1 MTEDQS
7 RLGSVRANR
16 GIDRRKF
23 MKSLGAIGISGA
35 GLNTAIGKARATPSR
50 DRVRIVTHR
59 SKGEPVRTK
68 QVPKEWF
75 EQKERA
81 RRGQQLL
88 FNRLEESSGVLGV
101 GYGPSNAAV
110 DNYRF
115 FEVRVHVDRSG
126 ELMRTFQR
134 RSMECQLPLHA
145 GKNTK
150 TPTTTET
157 TIRFQEALNRIVRRV
172 LPPRLREWTTVAIS
186 I

>member
-35 GLNTAIGKARATPSR
+35 GLNTAIGKLEPLLLG

-68 QVPKEWF
+68 QVPKNGLNRKS
-75 EQKERA
+75 EQTSRTA
-81 RRGQQLL
+81 VTLQPPRRVIRSPGSRLRSEQRSCRQLSI
-88 FNRLEESSGVLGV
+88 FSKSEFMSTVL
-101 GYGPSNAAV
+101 
-110 DNYRF
+110 R
-115 FEVRVHVDRSG
+115 

-145 GKNTK
+145 GKNTNTYLQRK
-150 TPTTTET
+150 L
-157 TIRFQEALNRIVRRV
+157 RSGSRR
-172 LPPRLREWTTVAIS
+172 R
-186 I
+186 

>member
-75 EQKERA
+75 EQKER
-81 RRGQQLL
+81 
-88 FNRLEESSGVLGV
+88 EHVEDSS
-101 GYGPSNAAV
+101 YSSTA
-110 DNYRF
+110 
-115 FEVRVHVDRSG
+115 
-126 ELMRTFQR
+126 
-134 RSMECQLPLHA
+134 
-145 GKNTK
+145 
-150 TPTTTET
+150 
-157 TIRFQEALNRIVRRV
+157 
-172 LPPRLREWTTVAIS
+172 
-186 I
+186 

>member
-59 SKGEPVRTK
+59 SKEN
-68 QVPKEWF
+68 
-75 EQKERA
+75 
-81 RRGQQLL
+81 L
-88 FNRLEESSGVLGV
+88 FGLN
-101 GYGPSNAAV
+101 
-110 DNYRF
+110 
-115 FEVRVHVDRSG
+115 
-126 ELMRTFQR
+126 
-134 RSMECQLPLHA
+134 
-145 GKNTK
+145 
-150 TPTTTET
+150 
-157 TIRFQEALNRIVRRV
+157 RFQKNGLNRKSEHVEDSSYSRYNPERVERV
-172 LPPRLREWTTVAIS
+172 LPERHKIVTFCI